1 MRRRRNCLGLGC
13 GCDDGFGLGDDDGF
27 GLGFGCG
34 SDDGFGLGFGCGS
47 DDGFRLRLGDH
58 DGFRFRRGLWN
69 HHGCESRNSNMRRR
83 RNRLGLGCGDWLWL
97 RNNNGLRLDN
107 GLRLGDDDGFRLGL
121 RNDDGLGLRLDNGL
135 GFGLGNDDGF
145 GLGLGLRDDN
155 GFRLGLRNDDGLR
168 LGLGNR
174 NGFRLRLGD
183 CDRLRCNGM
192 PNLRDQHCRRSVVLV
207 YRRSRNWDSGRRLA
221 TLALGRLT
229 IVVCLGLV
237 RDGHG
242 RRDLVSG
249 DATGRRRNIRRSR
262 SRRGNGIGRGCGRIA
277 IGVTLRGAGNR
288 RRVLALRD
296 SGSIVWSRCT
306 RLLRHRLHL
315 LCWLRRENGGA
326 VPVARTPTLRRLR
339 CLNRGLGRGSGRFGT
354 RLVLPDKAGITRLGL
369 RKRREVG
376 RRGSRGIGRRGTSRL
391 LGRDRLPATLI
402 HRGGGGSLCRHAGGL
417 RRSVRPRGLRPL
429 RRGWAT
435 CGGRRCALSCALV
448 GLLRALRTNH
458 VNDDDDDQH
467 DDDEADD

>member
-27 GLGFGCG
+27 
-34 SDDGFGLGFGCGS
+34 
-47 DDGFRLRLGDH
+47 
-58 DGFRFRRGLWN
+58 
-69 HHGCESRNSNMRRR
+69 
-83 RNRLGLGCGDWLWL
+83 
-97 RNNNGLRLDN
+97 
-107 GLRLGDDDGFRLGL
+107 RLGDDDGFRLRL
-121 RNDDGLGLRLDNGL
+121 RNDDGFRLR
-135 GFGLGNDDGF
+135 
-145 GLGLGLRDDN
+145 LRDDN
-155 GFRLGLRNDDGLR
+155 GFGLGLRNDDGFRLGLGNDDR

-277 IGVTLRGAGNR
+277 IGATLRGAGNR

-354 RLVLPDKAGITRLGL
+354 RLMLPDKAGITRLGL

-376 RRGSRGIGRRGTSRL
+376 RRGIGRRGASRF
-391 LGRDRLPATLI
+391 LGRDRLPAALI
-402 HRGGGGSLCRHAGGL
+402 HRGDGARLCRHAGGL

>member
-1 MRRRRNCLGLGC
+1 
-13 GCDDGFGLGDDDGF
+13 
-27 GLGFGCG
+27 
-34 SDDGFGLGFGCGS
+34 
-47 DDGFRLRLGDH
+47 
-58 DGFRFRRGLWN
+58 
-69 HHGCESRNSNMRRR
+69 MRRR

-107 GLRLGDDDGFRLGL
+107 GLRLGDDDRLGLGLRLGDDDGFRLGL

-145 GLGLGLRDDN
+145 GLGLRDDN

-237 RDGHG
+237 RDGYG

-262 SRRGNGIGRGCGRIA
+262 SRSRRGNGIGRGCGRIA
-277 IGVTLRGAGNR
+277 IGATLRGAGNR

-296 SGSIVWSRCT
+296 SGSVVWSRCT

>member
-13 GCDDGFGLGDDDGF
+13 G
-27 GLGFGCG
+27 
-34 SDDGFGLGFGCGS
+34 S
-47 DDGFRLRLGDH
+47 DDGFRL
-58 DGFRFRRGLWN
+58 GFG
-69 HHGCESRNSNMRRR
+69 
-83 RNRLGLGCGDWLWL
+83 
-97 RNNNGLRLDN
+97 
-107 GLRLGDDDGFRLGL
+107 LGDDDGFRLGL
-121 RNDDGLGLRLDNGL
+121 RLG
-135 GFGLGNDDGF
+135 
-145 GLGLGLRDDN
+145 DDN
-155 GFRLGLRNDDGLR
+155 GFGLGLRNDDGFRLGLGDDDGFRLRLRDDNGFGLGLRNDDGFRLGLGNDDR

-237 RDGHG
+237 RDGYG

-262 SRRGNGIGRGCGRIA
+262 SRSRGRSGNGIGRGCGRIA
-277 IGVTLRGAGNR
+277 IGATLRGAGNR

-354 RLVLPDKAGITRLGL
+354 RLMLPDKAGITRLGL

-376 RRGSRGIGRRGTSRL
+376 RRGIGRRGASRF
-391 LGRDRLPATLI
+391 LGRDRLPAALI
-402 HRGGGGSLCRHAGGL
+402 HRGDGARLCRHAGGL

>member
-1 MRRRRNCLGLGC
+1 
-13 GCDDGFGLGDDDGF
+13 
-27 GLGFGCG
+27 
-34 SDDGFGLGFGCGS
+34 
-47 DDGFRLRLGDH
+47 
-58 DGFRFRRGLWN
+58 
-69 HHGCESRNSNMRRR
+69 
-83 RNRLGLGCGDWLWL
+83 
-97 RNNNGLRLDN
+97 
-107 GLRLGDDDGFRLGL
+107 
-121 RNDDGLGLRLDNGL
+121 
-135 GFGLGNDDGF
+135 
-145 GLGLGLRDDN
+145 
-155 GFRLGLRNDDGLR
+155 
-168 LGLGNR
+168 
-174 NGFRLRLGD
+174 
-183 CDRLRCNGM
+183 M

-277 IGVTLRGAGNR
+277 IGATLRGAGNR

-354 RLVLPDKAGITRLGL
+354 RLMLPDKAGITRLGL

>member
-1 MRRRRNCLGLGC
+1 
-13 GCDDGFGLGDDDGF
+13 
-27 GLGFGCG
+27 
-34 SDDGFGLGFGCGS
+34 
-47 DDGFRLRLGDH
+47 
-58 DGFRFRRGLWN
+58 
-69 HHGCESRNSNMRRR
+69 
-83 RNRLGLGCGDWLWL
+83 
-97 RNNNGLRLDN
+97 
-107 GLRLGDDDGFRLGL
+107 
-121 RNDDGLGLRLDNGL
+121 
-135 GFGLGNDDGF
+135 
-145 GLGLGLRDDN
+145 
-155 GFRLGLRNDDGLR
+155 
-168 LGLGNR
+168 
-174 NGFRLRLGD
+174 
-183 CDRLRCNGM
+183 M
-192 PNLRDQHCRRSVVLV
+192 PNLRDQHCRGSIVLV

-262 SRRGNGIGRGCGRIA
+262 SRSRSRGRSGNGIGRGCGRIA
-277 IGVTLRGAGNR
+277 IGATLRGTGNR
-288 RRVLALRD
+288 RRVLALWD

-376 RRGSRGIGRRGTSRL
+376 CRGIGRRGASRL
-391 LGRDRLPATLI
+391 LGRDRLPAALI
-402 HRGGGGSLCRHAGGL
+402 HRGDGARLCRHAGGL

>member
-13 GCDDGFGLGDDDGF
+13 G
-27 GLGFGCG
+27 
-34 SDDGFGLGFGCGS
+34 S
-47 DDGFRLRLGDH
+47 DDGFRL
-58 DGFRFRRGLWN
+58 GFG
-69 HHGCESRNSNMRRR
+69 
-83 RNRLGLGCGDWLWL
+83 
-97 RNNNGLRLDN
+97 
-107 GLRLGDDDGFRLGL
+107 LGDDDGFRLGL
-121 RNDDGLGLRLDNGL
+121 RLGDDNGCRLGDDDGLRLRLRNDDGFRLGLRLDNGL

-262 SRRGNGIGRGCGRIA
+262 SRRRSRRGNGIGRGCGRIA

-315 LCWLRRENGGA
+315 LCWLRREDGGA